1 MLNGTKH
8 NKHPPYATKIDKI
21 LAMFNFLK
29 RHDTHNSLFY
39 HTDMH
44 CHLLPGVDHGAPD
57 IDSAINLVQDEI
69 DMGITHIIAT
79 SHVTECTFEN
89 TPASLLQAGKS
100 LTDAIKEKQLNVDLK
115 ISAEYRMDDF
125 FLSQFKQNMLL
136 PLPNKHLLVENSF
149 QQERMDIDEIIF
161 DLQSADFTLI
171 LAHPERY
178 HRYYTHD
185 RYRYLYG
192 LDIRFQVN
200 ILSFTGYFGTG
211 ALNTAKWLL
220 HNDMIDFLGSD
231 IHNDTHSKLIKDFL
245 KTKEYRKLAEQLE
258 KRLLNDSAFI

>member
-192 LDIRFQVN
+192 LV
-200 ILSFTGYFGTG
+200 
-211 ALNTAKWLL
+211 
-220 HNDMIDFLGSD
+220 
-231 IHNDTHSKLIKDFL
+231 
-245 KTKEYRKLAEQLE
+245 
-258 KRLLNDSAFI
+258 